1 MKQAK
6 QIYINSEGQVV
17 DMNNNI
23 IIDKEKKINDPAM
36 IQQINEDYFEED
48 SNN

>member
-23 IIDKEKKINDPAM
+23 IIDKEKKHADPTM
-36 IQQINEDYFEED
+36 IRQINEDFFEED
-48 SNN
+48 SN